1 MRRFDDERRYRED
14 HRLDQDRYRNA
25 KSTHSPFRSSA
36 PIRSTIHSN
45 YQSFGDST
53 GGGFDHRTGSE
64 SGYNLKKEIHD
75 ASPGFRESA
84 KKEEPNFEVSGILA
98 EDQNQ
103 RNGVPLT
110 FSIAVDSG
118 VPDADECDWRLF
130 EFDDADNS
138 VIHRLKGTSCF
149 LFGSDERLVVHDA
162 VEGDITY
169 IYLRHES
176 CSRQHAVIQFRNT
189 NRTTPRPYLMDL
201 NSSNGTALN
210 RKAIESG
217 RYIELRHQDV
227 IEFGRLG
234 KDYVLLNAKVS

>member
-1 MRRFDDERRYRED
+1 MDGG
-14 HRLDQDRYRNA
+14 
-25 KSTHSPFRSSA
+25 SPA
-36 PIRSTIHSN
+36 
-45 YQSFGDST
+45 
-53 GGGFDHRTGSE
+53 
-64 SGYNLKKEIHD
+64 
-75 ASPGFRESA
+75 FREIS

-103 RNGVPLT
+103 RNGVPLM

-138 VIHRLKGTSCF
+138 VIHRLRGSSCF
-149 LFGSDERLVVHDA
+149 LFGSDERLVLDA

-169 IYLRHES
+169 IYLRDES

-189 NRTTPRPYLMDL
+189 NPTTPRPYLMDL
-201 NSSNGTALN
+201 NSSNGTVLN
-210 RKAIESG
+210 RKRIESG
-217 RYIELRHQDV
+217 RYVELRHQDA

-234 KDYVLLNAKVS
+234 QDYVLLNAKVS

>member
-1 MRRFDDERRYRED
+1 MKRLDDDRRYQED
-14 HRLDQDRYRNA
+14 NRLDRDAYRNA
-25 KSTHSPFRSSA
+25 KRTQSPVRSYRSS
-36 PIRSTIHSN
+36 RSTIQSR
-45 YQSFGDST
+45 YQPFGVST
-53 GGGFDHRTGSE
+53 GGRLDHRRRSE
-64 SGYNLKKEIHD
+64 SEHGLKKEMD
-75 ASPGFRESA
+75 GGSPAFREIS

-103 RNGVPLT
+103 RNGVPLM

-138 VIHRLKGTSCF
+138 VIHKLRGSSCF
-149 LFGSDERLVVHDA
+149 LLGSDERLVVHDA

-189 NRTTPRPYLMDL
+189 NRKTPRPYLMDL
-201 NSSNGTALN
+201 NSSNGTVLN
-210 RKAIESG
+210 RKRIESG
-217 RYIELRHQDV
+217 RYVELRHQDA

-234 KDYVLLNAKVS
+234 QDYVLLNAKVS